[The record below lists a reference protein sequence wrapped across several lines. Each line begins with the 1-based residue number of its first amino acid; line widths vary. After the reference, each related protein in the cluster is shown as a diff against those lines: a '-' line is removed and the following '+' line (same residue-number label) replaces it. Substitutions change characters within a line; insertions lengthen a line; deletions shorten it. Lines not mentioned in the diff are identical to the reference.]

1 MFWRMGFAH
10 TSPIDSLLDTDDF
23 TLQQLL
29 EEEDII
35 QGRFPSAGG
44 REEG

>member
-1 MFWRMGFAH
+1 MFWRMGFAQ

-35 QGRFPSAGG
+35 Q
-44 REEG
+44 ECKQLNKKLID